1 MKTRCDVHP
10 GDGVHAI
17 DDLHISD
24 RDRREAIKNSYAE
37 GSLTIAVAVTAEA
50 TDYFIQPAA
59 LTILSVTGLHEGLLR
74 LRFERVVG
82 VQSLIDRGKI

>member
-1 MKTRCDVHP
+1 MKTQRDVYP

-17 DDLHISD
+17 DGWHISD

-37 GSLTIAVAVTAEA
+37 GSLAIAVAVTQEA
-50 TDYFIQPAA
+50 TDCFTQPPA
-59 LTILSVTGLHEGLLR
+59 LTILTVTGLHESPWW